1 MKDNTRMFAGI
12 DIGDRYSEICLL
24 DAQGEIVERRRI
36 ATASSSLT
44 KYFSPKVPLT
54 VALET
59 CSHSSWMNET
69 LSELGATV
77 VVANARK
84 VALIAKNNTKSD
96 KIDAELLAR
105 LARSDV
111 KLLSPVTHRSREHQ
125 IHMGAIRSRDAL
137 VRSRTMLVNHVRSAV
152 KLIGCRL
159 PTKSAASFHLLQ
171 DELPASLRSELLPLM
186 ASIHALT
193 TQIKAMDKSI
203 AQIADEHYPIAG
215 FLREI
220 HGVGPVTS
228 LAFVLTISDP
238 ERFRRNRDVGPYL
251 GMVPR
256 RRQSGDSDPHLRIT
270 RAGNRY
276 MRQLLVTAAQHI
288 LGPFGKDCDL
298 RRHGLALA
306 SRGGNMAKK
315 KAVVA
320 VARKLAV
327 LMLSMWKTGEAY
339 RPFRDEPD
347 DLVSIDCAAAQ

>member
-111 KLLSPVTHRSREHQ
+111 KLLSPVTHQSRASNSWARFVRVTRWCGVGRAGNRSQRRE
-125 IHMGAIRSRDAL
+125 
-137 VRSRTMLVNHVRSAV
+137 V
-152 KLIGCRL
+152 IGCRL
-159 PTKSAASFHLLQ
+159 PTKSAASFICCKTSCR
-171 DELPASLRSELLPLM
+171 PRSLRILPLM

-203 AQIADEHYPIAG
+203 AQTDEHYPIAG

-238 ERFRRNRDVGPYL
+238 ERFRRNRDV
-251 GMVPR
+251 
-256 RRQSGDSDPHLRIT
+256 
-270 RAGNRY
+270 
-276 MRQLLVTAAQHI
+276 VTAIASTTAAPAI
-288 LGPFGKDCDL
+288 RGKHLDCPVLATALKSRL
-298 RRHGLALA
+298 RCPP
-306 SRGGNMAKK
+306 
-315 KAVVA
+315 
-320 VARKLAV
+320 
-327 LMLSMWKTGEAY
+327 LMREQ
-339 RPFRDEPD
+339 RERFRDCSAWSGRIPTCTEPEK
-347 DLVSIDCAAAQ
+347 LVSQRVRMEA